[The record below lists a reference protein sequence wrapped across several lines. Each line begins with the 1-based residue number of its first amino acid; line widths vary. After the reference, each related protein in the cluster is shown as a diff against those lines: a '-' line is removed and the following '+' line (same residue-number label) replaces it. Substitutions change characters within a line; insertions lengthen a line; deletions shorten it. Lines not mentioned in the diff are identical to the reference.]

1 MMCSNFNKEVRAG
14 VFMQNCQTSKNGSKG
29 FTLIELLVVI
39 AIIAILAAILF
50 PVFAQ
55 AKAAAKKS
63 AALSNTKQTGT
74 GILLY
79 STDYDDYFPLMH
91 SIDPI
96 TGTYL
101 HSFWSTPSYRL
112 HSVPA
117 GWGANSAFTA
127 ADAVAWHNSTFPYT
141 KNYDIYT
148 ASGQTLYTAGF
159 SYTTAPAGLPV
170 TSLATNGLL
179 NAASASE
186 VARPSQLP
194 LATWS
199 NGKEAYRGY
208 GYTPVYMICPVIGT
222 PGNPAPVCKFNAG
235 GVPQAGST
243 RSLASRQDTYECT
256 FEGASDT
263 THVFGDG
270 WLVVATDS
278 SARFIKH
285 PTEGFN
291 TGNRNIPG
299 YQYSKTADCVGD
311 PVSAPGNLYVPAR
324 CVSAPGAGRYMS
336 YFRPDSTF
344 EYTIGPSGSALPCF
358 P

>member
-1 MMCSNFNKEVRAG
+1 MSNTDCRP
-14 VFMQNCQTSKNGSKG
+14 QLRG

-55 AKAAAKKS
+55 AKAAAKKT
-63 AALSNTKQTGT
+63 AALNNTKQSATGM
-74 GILLY
+74 LLY
-79 STDYDDYFPLMH
+79 TGDNDDTFPLMH

-101 HSFWSTPSYRL
+101 HSFWSSPSYRL

-117 GWGANSAFTA
+117 GWGANAAFAA
-127 ADAVAWHNSTFPYT
+127 ADAVAWHNSCLPYIKT
-141 KNYDIYT
+141 GDLFT
-148 ASGQTLYTAGF
+148 ASGQNIYTQGF
-159 SYTTAPAGLPV
+159 NYSSAPGGLPV
-170 TSLATNGLL
+170 TSLTSNGLL
-179 NAASASE
+179 QAVSTTE
-186 VARPSQLP
+186 VARPSQL
-194 LATWS
+194 AMIMWA

-208 GYTPVYMICPVIGT
+208 GYNPVYLICPVVGS

-235 GVPQAGST
+235 GVPQQGST
-243 RSLASRQDTYECT
+243 RALTSRQDTYECT
-256 FEGASDT
+256 FVSSNDT

-270 WLVVATDS
+270 WNVAHTDS
-278 SARFIKH
+278 SARFVKH
-285 PTEGFN
+285 PANGLN

-299 YQYSKTADCVGD
+299 YQYSNVADCVS
-311 PVSAPGNLYVPAR
+311 PSANVAGNLYVPAR
-324 CVSAPGAGRYMS
+324 CSTGGGGRYMS

-344 EYTIGPSGSALPCF
+344 EYTVGSVGQNPPCF